1 MTDDPIYKTE
11 PETGPEIE
19 QTSELES
26 EQKTEQPR
34 SDKKW
39 KILVAILAVL
49 LILCGTWIIWGGVPF
64 FSAFA
69 PNDGGSS
76 SQGGG
81 LVIDPNAGEYV
92 EPEQP
97 PGVTIPG
104 FGTMTIPANTKELKG
119 INLYNP
125 IENEGW
131 YYLTFKLCLLD
142 ENEQVSEVLYASQL
156 LPPGL
161 YIQDITLSRGLKAGT
176 YDAVMQVQPYRIAD
190 NSPTN
195 NADLRMTII
204 AK

>member
-1 MTDDPIYKTE
+1 MIDDTTKSNEQTTE
-11 PETGPEIE
+11 PKVE
-19 QTSELES
+19 QHS
-26 EQKTEQPR
+26 

-39 KILVAILAVL
+39 KILVVILAVL

-64 FSAFA
+64 FPAAA

-81 LVIDPNAGEYV
+81 LMIDPDAGEYV
-92 EPEQP
+92 EPERP
-97 PGVTIPG
+97 PGVAIPG

-119 INLYNP
+119 INLHNP

-142 ENEQVSEVLYASQL
+142 ENEQVSDVLYASQL

-161 YIQDITLSRGLKAGT
+161 YIQDITLSRGLAKGE
-176 YDAVMQVQPYRIAD
+176 YDAVMKVQPYRIAD
-190 NSPTN
+190 TSPTN
-195 NADLRMTII
+195 NADLSLTII

>member
-1 MTDDPIYKTE
+1 MTEIIDDSVEPVKTDE
-11 PETGPEIE
+11 
-19 QTSELES
+19 
-26 EQKTEQPR
+26 KR
-34 SDKKW
+34 SDRKW
-39 KILVAILAVL
+39 KILAGILAVL

-69 PNDGGSS
+69 PNDAGSS

-104 FGTMTIPANTKELKG
+104 FGTMMIPANTKELKG

-176 YDAVMQVQPYRIAD
+176 YDAVLQVQPYRIAD

-204 AK
+204 VK